1 MSDTRLDPQA
11 GARTD
16 PAHHHGHT
24 HAHPEDHIPAPVIDR
39 SAIKGWGVDLDP
51 KDRPAVPMERTPPR
65 LEVRPGEPEQQAQT
79 VEILQST
86 ERPRITP
93 VFGTTVPPSGVSG
106 GMRRLAFRYSENDL
120 RRWMLL
126 LAADRV
132 NMVEGVVDDL
142 RHGHVPNIYAEM
154 GGRAELR
161 HNPAGAAKKAAVLAG
176 VLTVAY
182 LLWKRGRSR

>member
-1 MSDTRLDPQA
+1 MSDTRLDLQA

-39 SAIKGWGVDLDP
+39 SAIQGWGADLDP

-65 LEVRPGEPEQQAQT
+65 LDFRPGEPEQQAQT

-106 GMRRLAFRYSENDL
+106 SMRRLAFRFSENDL

-132 NMVEGVVDDL
+132 NVVEGVVDDL

-154 GGRAELR
+154 GGRAELK

-176 VLTVAY
+176 VLAVGY
-182 LLWKRGRSR
+182 LLWRRGRDR